1 MVQEGKKA
9 VNGKFAAKASSAV
22 YGKRCRRTQATLPK
36 KQTFKTREDLRHEK
50 SQKGIG
56 SGISA

>member
-1 MVQEGKKA
+1 MVQEGKKSSEWQ
-9 VNGKFAAKASSAV
+9 VRCKGKFGDIWKEVSQNSGYSS
-22 YGKRCRRTQATLPK
+22 K
-36 KQTFKTREDLRHEK
+36 KQTFKQREDLRHEK